1 MSIIAPLVIGTLNY
15 YHVRPVLRVPARL
28 TGFGGPG
35 GRGLSAK
42 TAGPHGPAVFGH
54 RWSALRFGDPRATL
68 RVADRSPTPPL
79 TSAAC
84 AVTVSVTVSGPTC
97 RLSAAPLAETPLLF

>member
-1 MSIIAPLVIGTLNY
+1 MGEVSGVKRGDFPIC
-15 YHVRPVLRVPARL
+15 RVLRSETDVG
-28 TGFGGPG
+28 GFGGPG
-35 GRGLSAK
+35 GRGLSTK

-54 RWSALRFGDPRATL
+54 RWSTL
-68 RVADRSPTPPL
+68 RGADRSRTPQL

-84 AVTVSVTVSGPTC
+84 AVTVSVTVSGPTF